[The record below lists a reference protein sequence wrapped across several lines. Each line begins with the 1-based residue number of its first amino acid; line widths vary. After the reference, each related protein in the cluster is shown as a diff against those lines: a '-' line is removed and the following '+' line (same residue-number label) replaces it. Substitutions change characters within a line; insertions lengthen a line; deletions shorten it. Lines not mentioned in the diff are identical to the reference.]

1 MSFEFYVFIFRFS
14 NVFSLNSKSFFKLTS
29 VLSNILLV
37 EAATD
42 NCIYK
47 VDVSRLK
54 FNFKINGCCQFLNIK
69 GSSSILQL
77 QQKQLFCILF
87 FWKLVYL
94 SKSLRNIKVFSTL
107 KVVLPNVFED
117 WRFLFISLTFGNT
130 LECWG
135 LYFGIGGK
143 ISLLFFNLSLLS
155 RSWRITRAFSIPF
168 SKTISGY
175 FFIFQNYS

>member
-1 MSFEFYVFIFRFS
+1 MSFEFYIFIFRFS

-47 VDVSRLK
+47 LDVSLLK

-94 SKSLRNIKVFSTL
+94 SKSLRNIKVCSTL

-117 WRFLFISLTFGNT
+117 WRFLFISLTFGST

-135 LYFGIGGK
+135 LYFRIGGK

-168 SKTISGY
+168 SITISGY